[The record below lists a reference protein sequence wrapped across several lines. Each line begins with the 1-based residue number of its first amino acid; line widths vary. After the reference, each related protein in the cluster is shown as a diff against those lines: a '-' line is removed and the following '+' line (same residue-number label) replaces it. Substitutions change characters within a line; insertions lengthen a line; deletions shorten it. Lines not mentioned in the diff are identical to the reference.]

1 MEKRRL
7 KVLFGKSGSVS
18 LSPKICL
25 PIGWVKSLGVT
36 QENRDVTVL
45 YDEEKQEIVIRKG
58 N

>member
-1 MEKRRL
+1 MEKRVL
-7 KVLFGKSGSVS
+7 KILFGKSGSGS

-36 QENRDVTVL
+36 QENRDVTVV
-45 YDEEKQEIVIRKG
+45 YNEETKEIIIKKE